1 MEKIQLADYSKFEH
15 PPQYWLAMHALYL
28 FKEAQKRLPAPNKIE
43 EAEQVVQLAVKF
55 NDTLGVRSSLP
66 LALAG
71 AYGVFLDEQGREGQR
86 GFDQAHCSSVL
97 WQPVPYGCFLRWHC
111 RTGGHQGCFWQ
122 VHSPQPVVHVRLP
135 RVPA

>member
-55 NDTLGVRSSLP
+55 NETLGVRPLLCRVLCTSL
-66 LALAG
+66 
-71 AYGVFLDEQGREGQR
+71 
-86 GFDQAHCSSVL
+86 S
-97 WQPVPYGCFLRWHC
+97 
-111 RTGGHQGCFWQ
+111 T
-122 VHSPQPVVHVRLP
+122 LP
-135 RVPA
+135 RRTRSRRLTRL